1 MNNHNW
7 DNAFPDTP
15 ESFKNKVRSTL
26 DSLPNQKEN
35 CEMENKKSY
44 KKASFRKRTM
54 VALVA
59 AMVVGTTVFAA
70 GKIVSI
76 EAHGSNIPNYTTIPA
91 EEKVK
96 KDVGFNP
103 KLVKEFDNGYIFKG
117 GHIFEETGRDSERN
131 PVSKAKALSFN
142 YTKDNDT
149 LTLNMDEGK
158 MGEESGEEKI
168 VDNYNGI
175 DLCYT
180 SYANK
185 LVPGNYKLTE
195 QDKKDQESGKY
206 VFSYGSDEVKISQIQ
221 YLSWVQDGIHYSFLA
236 VDSDLSQDE
245 LVKMVHQ
252 VIDAK

>member
-1 MNNHNW
+1 MNNHDW

-26 DSLPNQKEN
+26 NSLPDQKEN

-76 EAHGSNIPNYTTIPA
+76 EAHGSNIPNYTTIPT

-103 KLVKEFDNGYIFKG
+103 KLVKEFDNGYTFKG

-131 PVSKAKALSFN
+131 PVSKAKSLNFDYIKGNDRVALF
-142 YTKDNDT
+142 
-149 LTLNMDEGK
+149 MDDGRFG
-158 MGEESGEEKI
+158 GELEKEKI
-168 VDNYNGI
+168 VNNYNGI
-175 DLCYT
+175 DLYYN
-180 SYANK
+180 SYDNK
-185 LVPGNYKLTE
+185 LVPGNYEMTE
-195 QDKKDQESGKY
+195 QDKKDQSSGKY
-206 VFSYGSDEVKISQIQ
+206 VFSFGSDKIEISHNQH
-221 YLSWVQDGIHYSFLA
+221 LSWVQDGVHYSFLA

-245 LVKMVHQ
+245 LIEMVHQ

>member
-26 DSLPNQKEN
+26 NSLPNQKEN
-35 CEMENKKSY
+35 CEMENKTSY

-70 GKIVSI
+70 GKITSI
-76 EAHGSNIPNYTTIPA
+76 TSHGSNIPTYTTMPT

-96 KDVGFNP
+96 KDLGFNP

-117 GHIFEETGRDSERN
+117 GYTTDNNHEDNKGNSVLKTKSLIFAYEKE
-131 PVSKAKALSFN
+131 
-142 YTKDNDT
+142 NDKVT
-149 LTLNMDEGK
+149 LFMDEEK
-158 MGEESGEEKI
+158 LGEELEKEKI

-175 DLCYT
+175 DLYYN

-185 LVPGNYKLTE
+185 YVPADYEKTE
-195 QDKKDQESGKY
+195 QDKQDEASGKY
-206 VFSYGSDEVKISQIQ
+206 VFGYGSDKVEISHSQH
-221 YLSWVQDGIHYSFLA
+221 LSWVQDGIHYSFLA
-236 VDSDLSQDE
+236 VDSEISQDE

-252 VIDAK
+252 FIDAK

>member
-26 DSLPNQKEN
+26 NNLPNQKEN

-59 AMVVGTTVFAA
+59 AMIVGTTAFAA

-76 EAHGSNIPNYTTIPA
+76 GSHGSNIPSYTTIPT

-103 KLVKEFDNGYIFKG
+103 KLIKEFDNGYTFKG
-117 GHIFEETGRDSERN
+117 GSIFDDTGRDNKGN
-131 PVSKAKALSFN
+131 PVAKAKSLIFD
-142 YTKDNDT
+142 YTKGNDRVT
-149 LTLNMDEGK
+149 LFMDEGK
-158 MGEESGEEKI
+158 MGEESGKEKI

-180 SYANK
+180 SYDNK
-185 LVPGNYKLTE
+185 LVPGNYEMTE

-206 VFSYGSDEVKISQIQ
+206 VFSFGSDKVEISHNQH
-221 YLSWVQDGIHYSFLA
+221 LSWVQDEIHYSFLA

>member
-15 ESFKNKVRSTL
+15 ESFKNKVRATL
-26 DSLPNQKEN
+26 NSLPDQKEN

-76 EAHGSNIPNYTTIPA
+76 ESHGSNIPNYTTIPT

-103 KLVKEFDNGYIFKG
+103 KLIKEFDNGYIFKG
-117 GHIFEETGRDSERN
+117 GHIISDTGRDSEGN
-131 PVSKAKALSFN
+131 PVAKAKSLGFD
-142 YTKDNDT
+142 YTKGNDEIT
-149 LTLNMDEGK
+149 LYMDEGR
-158 MGEESGEEKI
+158 MGEESGEAKI

-175 DLCYT
+175 DLYYT
-180 SYANK
+180 SWANK
-185 LVPGNYKLTE
+185 SVPGDYKLTE
-195 QDKKDQESGKY
+195 QDKKDEASGKY
-206 VFSYGSDEVKISQIQ
+206 VFSYGSPEEKISHNQH
-221 YLSWVQDGIHYSFLA
+221 LAWVQDGIHYSFLA
-236 VDSDLSQDE
+236 VDSELSQDE

>member
-26 DSLPNQKEN
+26 NSLPDQKEN

-76 EAHGSNIPNYTTIPA
+76 ESHGSNIPNYTTIPT

-103 KLVKEFDNGYIFKG
+103 KLVKEFDNGYTFKG
-117 GHIFEETGRDSERN
+117 GHIFEDTGRDSERN
-131 PVSKAKALSFN
+131 PVLKAKALSFD
-142 YTKDNDT
+142 YTKGNDEV
-149 LTLNMDEGK
+149 TLNMDEGRLA
-158 MGEESGEEKI
+158 GESGKEKI
-168 VDNYNGI
+168 VDNYNSI
-175 DLCYT
+175 DLYYT

-185 LVPGNYKLTE
+185 LVPGNYTMTE
-195 QDKKDQESGKY
+195 QDKKDEASGKY
-206 VFSYGSDEVKISQIQ
+206 VFSFGSVEEKISQIQ
-221 YLSWVQDGIHYSFLA
+221 YLRWVQDGIHYSFLV

-245 LVKMVHQ
+245 LIKMVHQ

>member
-7 DNAFPDTP
+7 ENAFPDTP

-26 DSLPNQKEN
+26 NSLPDQKEN
-35 CEMENKKSY
+35 CEMENKKLY

-76 EAHGSNIPNYTTIPA
+76 NSQGSNIPNYTTMPT

-96 KDVGFNP
+96 KDLGFNP
-103 KLVKEFDNGYIFKG
+103 KLVKEFDNGYSFKG
-117 GHIFEETGRDSERN
+117 GYIANDNREDDQGNSVLKTKSLGFAY
-131 PVSKAKALSFN
+131 K
-142 YTKDNDT
+142 KDNDEVT
-149 LTLNMDEGK
+149 LYMDDGRLG
-158 MGEESGEEKI
+158 GELEKEKI
-168 VDNYNGI
+168 IDNYNGI
-175 DLCYT
+175 DLYYNS
-180 SYANK
+180 SYHK
-185 LVPGNYKLTE
+185 FVPADYKKTE
-195 QDKKDQESGKY
+195 QDKKDEASGKY
-206 VFSYGSDEVKISQIQ
+206 VFGYGSDKVRISHSQ
-221 YLSWVQDGIHYSFLA
+221 YLSWMQDGIHYSFLA
-236 VDSDLSQDE
+236 MDSEISQDE